1 MSVPDDLPLSVLEQR
16 LRDAFAAAAEIVA
29 PHSIGDLPR
38 PVDRR
43 GRGASRVLARV
54 RDCRRSGSWD
64 RRSRAWER
72 QSGPPRFYDL
82 ALIPLAAAAAVAL
95 IATAMTVVV
104 PKAFPFAP
112 GTRHGTGRT
121 QQGYGARHAVPPI
134 RARDLV
140 AGYPGGH
147 LPSSAAPKF
156 FVGVRQL
163 QASRGQV
170 SAQHE
175 PATGLAV
182 YSSVNGR
189 VVANLAQPNPG
200 RNFAAVAALGSDLT
214 FVAAAVPVQPK
225 DGCHTWFYRFSL
237 GPQGRPT
244 GITPLS
250 AVPEVAGEV
259 TYNTSLTAN
268 ADGSVIAYS
277 ALMCSQNFNGQIGVI
292 NLATGRL
299 RTWSTLWPM
308 VARNLSLTANGALLS
323 IVGNPS
329 NGTTRST
336 PWKDAAWTLRTD
348 AAAGPVALRYRRVL
362 HTPGGVQAAEVS
374 PTGVIL
380 FALAASHPGG
390 LPEVNVYNTATG
402 KPVGL
407 EPMVSAGGYQPSLSP
422 DTSNGHVL
430 IYPFNVSSIRELNL
444 LSGQLRTVPVAEA
457 YAPLAAAW

>member
-292 NLATGRL
+292 HLGTGRL

-308 VARNLSLTANGALLS
+308 VARNLSLTADGALLS

-329 NGTTRST
+329 NGTRRST
-336 PWKDAAWTLRTD
+336 PWKNAAWTLRTD
-348 AAAGPVALRYRRVL
+348 AAAGPVAMRYRRVL

-374 PTGVIL
+374 PTGAIL
-380 FALAASHPGG
+380 FALTAGHPGG
-390 LPEVNVYNTATG
+390 LPAVNVYDTATG

-407 EPMVSAGGYQPSLSP
+407 EPMVSAGGYLPSLSP
-422 DTSNGHVL
+422 DTSDGHVL
-430 IYPFNVSSIRELNL
+430 IYPFNVRSVRELNL